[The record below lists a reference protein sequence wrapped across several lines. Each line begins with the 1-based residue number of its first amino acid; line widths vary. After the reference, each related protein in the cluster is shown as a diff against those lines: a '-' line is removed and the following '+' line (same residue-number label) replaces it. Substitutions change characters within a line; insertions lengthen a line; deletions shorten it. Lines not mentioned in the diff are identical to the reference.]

1 MMPFGGREV
10 RRGTGMKA
18 ILRGMRLN
26 EIAIH
31 QQRVLSETDNRRL
44 LK

>member
-1 MMPFGGREV
+1 M

-18 ILRGMRLN
+18 ILRGMCIN

-31 QQRVLSETDNRRL
+31 QMRVLSQVDNRNL

>member
-1 MMPFGGREV
+1 
-10 RRGTGMKA
+10 MKA
-18 ILRGMRLN
+18 ILRGICLN

-31 QQRVLSETDNRRL
+31 QMRVLSQTDNCEL

>member
-1 MMPFGGREV
+1 M

-18 ILRGMRLN
+18 ILRGICLN
-26 EIAIH
+26 EIAIR
-31 QQRVLSETDNRRL
+31 QMCVLAQVDNRDL

>member
-1 MMPFGGREV
+1 M

-18 ILRGMRLN
+18 ILRGICLN

-31 QQRVLSETDNRRL
+31 QMRVMSQVGNRN
-44 LK
+44 LKK

>member
-1 MMPFGGREV
+1 MSAR
-10 RRGTGMKA
+10 TK
-18 ILRGMRLN
+18 RLD

-31 QQRVLSETDNRRL
+31 QMRVQSETGSRKL